1 MNIKGTFY
9 FDLKGPEGNAFR
21 MMGVAHSWAEQL
33 GEAPP
38 DFSDVAT
45 FNELLDRFDE
55 AFKGRVSYRFL
66 HDPRLE
72 ADESEEFDDEY
83 EA

>member
-1 MNIKGTFY
+1 MDINGTFY
-9 FDLKGPEGNAFR
+9 FDLTGPEGDAFSLI
-21 MMGVAHSWAEQL
+21 GVARSWAKQL
-33 GEAPP
+33 GEDSP
-38 DFSDVAT
+38 DLTGASSY
-45 FNELLDRFDE
+45 NELLDRFDA
-55 AFKGRVSYRFL
+55 AFKGRVSYHFL